1 MSRGFFKVT
10 AKGNVGTDID
20 VNHLPSGDLVIN
32 FSMAASEYYKDA
44 NGNRVERTEWFKITA
59 YRKTAEL
66 INEMVQKGTELYLEG
81 KLVNSKWQDQQGNDR
96 KATEIIATSFD
107 VLRRGK
113 ERPMADAQPQDQHRQ
128 PQGQYQSAPQNNG
141 YMQPPARTSQQN
153 NHSYSNNY

>member
-32 FSMAASEYYKDA
+32 FSMAASESYKDA
-44 NGNRVERTEWFKITA
+44 NGNKVERTEWFKITA

-81 KLVNSKWQDQQGNDR
+81 KLVNSRWQDLQGNDR
-96 KATEIIATSFD
+96 KATEIIASSFD

-113 ERPMADAQPQDQHRQ
+113 ERPLADAQS
-128 PQGQYQSAPQNNG
+128 QGQNQSQEQYPSAPQNNG
-141 YMQPPARTSQQN
+141 YMQPPARTPQQS